1 MSGLLVIIPLLYSTE
16 PVGPTTSPW
25 SQFPPPWRS
34 MQGIRTMLD
43 AFGRNVREAILYPAD
58 ISHASCQQAVDHVGT
73 KGIQLAPRHSEEAV

>member
-1 MSGLLVIIPLLYSTE
+1 
-16 PVGPTTSPW
+16 
-25 SQFPPPWRS
+25 
-34 MQGIRTMLD
+34 MLD